1 MSCLDPPRVNG
12 FIVSSCLIVILLALN
27 ITINIKVKVII
38 IFNIKT
44 ILDKDINIEIILKGQ
59 WAYCISP
66 SLLFAPRR
74 CLLKHSPRARS
85 MPFCK
90 KAKRIKS
97 QTAKRFKIYFYEHV
111 PTKKQIFRSSF
122 RSHGKQGGEGCKML
136 GKCQGG
142 AVLQVGHEQEMRRL

>member
-1 MSCLDPPRVNG
+1 MSCLDPRQWAHCIQLPHCY
-12 FIVSSCLIVILLALN
+12 SSLN
-27 ITINIKVKVII
+27 ITINIKVKVIA

-97 QTAKRFKIYFYEHV
+97 QTAKRFKIYFYVHV
-111 PTKKQIFRSSF
+111 STNKHIFRASF
-122 RSHGKQGGEGCKML
+122 RTHGKQRGGAGCKML

-142 AVLQVGHEQEMRRL
+142 AVLQVGHEQEEMRRL